1 MSDSLIKTLELG
13 PREMIALVGG
23 GGKTTLMF
31 TLARQLAE
39 AGSRVVTG
47 PTTKICFPEPE
58 DTPLLMLRENSVQF
72 SESVAG
78 ELAKHRHVTVG
89 QCVLSPSN
97 KVDCCEPAFFDD
109 LFREER
115 TDYVVVEADG
125 AKMLP
130 IKAPRENEPVIP
142 SETTMVIGLMGLDV
156 LGKPLSDDIAF
167 QAERLGKIM
176 GIEPGNPITARGM
189 AALAA
194 DPAGLFKSAP
204 PAARRLIFLN
214 KLDAL
219 DPAVPLER
227 GVLDAFA
234 TLPFPARLVWGRLFP
249 EVDVSARDCGA
260 ASA

>member
-13 PREMIALVGG
+13 PRELIALVGG

-31 TLARQLAE
+31 TLARQIAQ

-58 DTPLLMLRENSVQF
+58 DTPLLMLRENRTRF
-72 SESVAG
+72 SESVVA
-78 ELAKHRHVTVG
+78 ELAGRRHVTVG
-89 QCVLSPSN
+89 QCVLSASN
-97 KVDCCEPAFFDD
+97 KVDCCEPEFFND
-109 LFREER
+109 LYRKESTE
-115 TDYVVVEADG
+115 YVVVEADG
-125 AKMLP
+125 ARRLP

-156 LGKPLSDDIAF
+156 LGKPLNADIAF

-176 GIEPGNPITARGM
+176 EIEPGHPITARGM

-204 PAARRLIFLN
+204 LSARRVIFLN

-219 DPAVPLER
+219 DQNVSLER

-234 TLPFPARLVWGRLFP
+234 ALPFHALLIWGRLLP
-249 EVDVSARDCGA
+249 EVDVSARACGA